1 MTGPTADYAFQ
12 GPGLD
17 RADYLRNDAAGL
29 DALWPQARVLVVDG
43 EGSAHFHGSSEAPEF
58 PDGAGIAAQRPAAAS
73 FLGLDD
79 SGQGWFA
86 LPSAGLEAPLP
97 SQLDLRSAAR
107 LWPGREVAALAHAR
121 ALLHWQTRSRY
132 CGGCG
137 ESLVLQRAGHVAR
150 CERCG
155 LEFYPRT
162 DSAVIVAVSDGTRL
176 LLGRQAS
183 WAENRWSVLAG
194 FVEPGESFEQAVAR
208 EVMEEAG
215 VPVRHS
221 TYLASQPW
229 PFPMALMVG
238 FAAIAEPVEPLV
250 GDELAEARWFSA
262 VALEQAVAS
271 GEVVLSPRL
280 SISRWLIER
289 WLATAPR

>member
-1 MTGPTADYAFQ
+1 MTGPVAEYAFQ

-29 DALWPQARVLVVDG
+29 DALWRQARVLVVDG
-43 EGSAHFHGSSEAPEF
+43 EGRAHFRGSNATPEF
-58 PDGAGIAAQRPAAAS
+58 PEGADLAVQRPAVAS

-86 LPSAGLEAPLP
+86 LPHTALDTPLP
-97 SQLDLRSAAR
+97 EQLDLRSAAS

-121 ALLHWQTRSRY
+121 ALLHWQSRSRY

-137 ESLVLQRAGHVAR
+137 AALLAQRAGHVAR

-162 DSAVIVAVSDGTRL
+162 DSAVIVAVSDGARL

-215 VPVRHS
+215 VPVRSAH
-221 TYLASQPW
+221 YLASQPW
-229 PFPMALMVG
+229 PFPMALMVA
-238 FAAIAEPVEPLV
+238 FSAVADPVEPLV

-262 VALEQAVAS
+262 SALEQALAS
-271 GEVVLSPRL
+271 GEMTLPPAL
-280 SISRWLIER
+280 SISRWLIAR
-289 WLATAPR
+289 WLAIAPR